1 MDERGQAFAVF
12 KLLIGSIL
20 AMMILIIIFGAIT
33 YLDQIKIDISKERFY
48 AALID
53 ATNQPNG
60 QILIVSDIYLDST
73 RYSRNALGAKMGIE
87 GECIELDSIEN
98 EIFMLRSE
106 SVEITR
112 RQLTDVYI
120 VCEPVD
126 DSDFGNYPDSCGF
139 GCFISFAKELD

>member
-12 KLLIGSIL
+12 KLLIGAIL
-20 AMMILIIIFGAIT
+20 AMMILIIILGAIS
-33 YLDQIKIDISKERFY
+33 YLDQLKIDISKERFY

-60 QILIVSDIYLDST
+60 QILIVSDIYFDNTS
-73 RYSRNALGAKMGIE
+73 YSRSALGAKMGID
-87 GECIELDSIEN
+87 GDCLELDSIEN
-98 EIFMLRSE
+98 EIFVLHSE

-112 RQLTDVYI
+112 RHLTDVYM

-126 DSDFGNYPDSCGF
+126 DSDFGSYPDECGF
-139 GCFISFAKELD
+139 GCFISFAKEID